1 MTMIIIIIVIT
12 LTMKIMMIK
21 IILIIVVLITLN
33 NPFQL
38 GDFPPLLNTRRYK
51 SADSKDYY

>member
-1 MTMIIIIIVIT
+1 MIIIIIVIT